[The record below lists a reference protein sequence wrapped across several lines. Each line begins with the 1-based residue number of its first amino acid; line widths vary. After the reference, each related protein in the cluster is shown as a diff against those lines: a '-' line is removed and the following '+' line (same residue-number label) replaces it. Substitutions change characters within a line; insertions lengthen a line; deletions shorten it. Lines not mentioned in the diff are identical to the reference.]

1 MRQPDSESR
10 TVQRSSPVN
19 GRGSPC
25 KTDEGL
31 AGGVLVFK
39 SLGPE
44 HRSREGLTTDSR
56 RTSLYS
62 RGSQTPQWEGRS
74 LAEVGTSFQVAKRC
88 RVIKMGEVCFSLA

>member
-10 TVQRSSPVN
+10 TVQRSSPVK

-56 RTSLYS
+56 RTS
-62 RGSQTPQWEGRS
+62 QTPQWEGRS
-74 LAEVGTSFQVAKRC
+74 LAEVGTSLQVAKRS